1 MAYEIDD
8 EQGFVAGGPSI
19 GGLSDLKAE
28 LKQVSPAV
36 YPQMANLLTY
46 GYANSPT
53 RLKYEA
59 IALSKIVKSPTVK
72 ATLIELG
79 KAASKAITV
88 VILHDNK

>member
-19 GGLSDLKAE
+19 GGLSDLKEE
-28 LKQVSPAV
+28 LKHISPAT

-46 GYANSPT
+46 GYANSPS
-53 RLKYEA
+53 RLKYEVV
-59 IALSKIVKSPTVK
+59 ALSRIVKSATVK
-72 ATLIELG
+72 QTLIELG
-79 KAASKAITV
+79 KAAAKAVTI